1 MLGGIK
7 RNKTMAWS
15 SNDQYKVVAD
25 KIVSSDPDIILSV
38 SGGVY
43 INSIDEANRVAT
55 LSNVGGGG
63 GPLST
68 SSPEGGDNYIEEGYE
83 PLDLTKSVHRLNGAN
98 GTVFI
103 YSLADG
109 VEGQIIYLVPNTQTY
124 YLTSVVRVDNAR
136 VLGNNVFD
144 TATLYQEAP
153 LIPFYNATDES
164 TESVITLIFTDG
176 AWQSSGGLWDVL
188 D

>member
-1 MLGGIK
+1 M
-7 RNKTMAWS
+7 S
-15 SNDQYKVVAD
+15 SNDPIEHRIVAD
-25 KIVSSDPDIILSV
+25 FIVSPDDDIVISLPN
-38 SGGVY
+38 GGVY
-43 INSIDEANRVAT
+43 MNSIEERNKLAT
-55 LSNVGGGG
+55 INDVGVGGGS

-68 SSPEGGDNYIEEGYE
+68 SSPEGGDNFIEEGYA

-98 GTVFI
+98 GTTFI

-124 YLTSVVRVDNAR
+124 YLTCVVRVDNAR
-136 VLGNNVFD
+136 VLGDNIFD

-153 LIPFYNATDES
+153 LIPFYNAKDES